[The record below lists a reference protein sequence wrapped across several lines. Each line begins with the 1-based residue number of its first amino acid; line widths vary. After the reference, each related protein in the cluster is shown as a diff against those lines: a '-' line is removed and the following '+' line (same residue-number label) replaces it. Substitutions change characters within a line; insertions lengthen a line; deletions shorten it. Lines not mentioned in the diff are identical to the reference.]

1 LSSDQQLFNHAGA
14 EGAVVVSDDKKSVD
28 LVLEGGGVKGI
39 GLLGAVLTLYDAG
52 YRFERV
58 AGTSAGAIVAA
69 LVVAYQQARRD
80 LHELEEVMHTVDYP
94 RFADGPILEKLTGRL
109 GEGLELLLHEGAHSG
124 DYLDEWLTPLLEK
137 VNVRTFADLRIHD
150 RHSTLK
156 DYQQYSLVVHVSDL
170 TRRALVR
177 LPWDYSQY
185 GKTAD
190 NELVVD
196 AVRASMSIPFY
207 FRPVQLATPRG
218 KVTWVDG
225 GLLSNFPITVF
236 DRTDNKKPRW
246 PTWGIKLSGAPVPGE
261 DKPIHTAV
269 GMAIRSLE
277 TLTADWNR
285 YQLNEEGVNQ
295 RTIYVNTDGI
305 SAINFNLSAD
315 AQNTLFSNGRGAA
328 AEFLT
333 QYNGTLS
340 QSYPWR

>member
-1 LSSDQQLFNHAGA
+1 MSSDQQLFNHAGA

-156 DYQQYSLVVHVSDL
+156 DYQHIPLSC
-170 TRRALVR
+170 
-177 LPWDYSQY
+177 
-185 GKTAD
+185 
-190 NELVVD
+190 
-196 AVRASMSIPFY
+196 MS
-207 FRPVQLATPRG
+207 AT
-218 KVTWVDG
+218 
-225 GLLSNFPITVF
+225 
-236 DRTDNKKPRW
+236 
-246 PTWGIKLSGAPVPGE
+246 
-261 DKPIHTAV
+261 
-269 GMAIRSLE
+269 
-277 TLTADWNR
+277 
-285 YQLNEEGVNQ
+285 
-295 RTIYVNTDGI
+295 
-305 SAINFNLSAD
+305 
-315 AQNTLFSNGRGAA
+315 
-328 AEFLT
+328 
-333 QYNGTLS
+333 
-340 QSYPWR
+340 